1 MSLRVYN
8 TLTRKK
14 EEFKP
19 QSAGKVKMYVCG
31 TTPYDHCHLGH
42 ARCYVVF
49 DVIRKYLEYKGYEV
63 TYVQN
68 FTDVDDKIIKR
79 AQELG
84 SKVEEVA
91 EEYISEYFE
100 VMERLNVREAN
111 SYPKTTEH
119 IGEMIQ
125 LVEKLIK
132 RGYAYVVD
140 GDVYFE
146 VDKFGSYGKLSH
158 RSREEMRAGA
168 RIEVDK
174 RKKNPLDFALW
185 KSSKTEEPFW
195 ESPWGRGRPGWHIEC
210 SAMSMEHLGASFD
223 IHGGGQ
229 DLIFPHHEN
238 EMAQSEAAT
247 GRPFVRY
254 WIHNGFVTV
263 NREKM
268 SKSLGN
274 FFTVRE
280 IYEKYFPDVVRL
292 FLVSQYYRSPMDFSD
307 DKLEEA
313 RKSLERFRNA
323 LDNIEFLM
331 KGLKAGEKTSLP
343 RKEDTNLSEAKKKF
357 AIAMDDDFNTARAL
371 GYMFDLVGKANK
383 AISGSSPDLTFLLGA
398 ERALKSM
405 GSLLGF
411 LKEKAGEKVGIDEF
425 QIEKRIEE
433 RNAARGKKDWRKAD
447 KIRRDLEKIGVI
459 LEDTPFGTRWK
470 YRTIKGSP
478 KK

>member
-1 MSLRVYN
+1 MSLCVYN

-19 QSAGKVKMYVCG
+19 QSPGKVKMYVCG

-84 SKVEEVA
+84 SKVEDVA

-100 VMERLNVREAN
+100 VMGRLNIREAN

-146 VDKFGSYGKLSH
+146 IDKFGSYGKLSH

-168 RIEVDK
+168 RIEVDQ

-185 KSSKTEEPFW
+185 KSSKPEEPFW

-247 GRPFVRY
+247 GKPFVRY

-280 IYEKYFPDVVRL
+280 IYEKYSPDVVRL

-307 DKLEEA
+307 GKLEEA
-313 RKSLERFRNA
+313 RKSLERFRSI
-323 LDNIEFLM
+323 LENIKFLL
-331 KGLKAGEKTSLP
+331 KGLKAEKKSIFP
-343 RKEDTNLSEAKKKF
+343 KVEDSSVVEAKEKF
-357 AIAMDDDFNTARAL
+357 TTAMDDDFNTARAF
-371 GYMFDLVGKANK
+371 GCIFDLVGKANK
-383 AISGSSPDLTFLLGA
+383 AISARSPNLTFLLGA

-411 LKEKAGEKVGIDEF
+411 LKKKAGEKVGIDEF

-433 RNAARGKKDWRKAD
+433 RNAARGKKDWGKAD
-447 KIRRDLEKIGVI
+447 KIRRDLEKVGII

-470 YRTIKGSP
+470 YRVIES
-478 KK
+478 

>member
-1 MSLRVYN
+1 
-8 TLTRKK
+8 
-14 EEFKP
+14 
-19 QSAGKVKMYVCG
+19 MYVCG

-84 SKVEEVA
+84 SKVEDVA

-100 VMERLNVREAN
+100 VMGRLNIREAN

-185 KSSKTEEPFW
+185 KSSKPGEPFW

-210 SAMSMEHLGASFD
+210 SAMSMERLGASFD

-247 GRPFVRY
+247 GKPFVRY

-280 IYEKYFPDVVRL
+280 IYEKYSPDVVRL

-323 LDNIEFLM
+323 LDNIEFLL
-331 KGLKAGEKTSLP
+331 KGLKAGEKTRLP
-343 RKEDTNLSEAKKKF
+343 RKADTNLSEAKKKF
-357 AIAMDDDFNTARAL
+357 VTAMDDDFNTARAL

-383 AISGSSPDLTFLLGA
+383 EISGKSPDLTFLLGA

-433 RNAARGKKDWRKAD
+433 RNAARGEKDWGKAD
-447 KIRRDLEKIGVI
+447 KIRRDLEKVGVI
-459 LEDTPFGTRWK
+459 MEDTPFGTRWK
-470 YRTIKGSP
+470 YRAT
-478 KK
+478 

>member
-1 MSLRVYN
+1 
-8 TLTRKK
+8 
-14 EEFKP
+14 
-19 QSAGKVKMYVCG
+19 MYVCG

-84 SKVEEVA
+84 SKVEDVA

-100 VMERLNVREAN
+100 VMGRLNIREAN

-185 KSSKTEEPFW
+185 KSSKPGEPFW

-247 GRPFVRY
+247 GKPFVRY

-280 IYEKYFPDVVRL
+280 IYEKYSPDVVRL

-323 LDNIEFLM
+323 LDNIEFLL

-357 AIAMDDDFNTARAL
+357 VTAMDDDFNTARAL

-383 AISGSSPDLTFLLGA
+383 AISGRSPDLTFLLGA
-398 ERALKSM
+398 ERALRSM

-433 RNAARGKKDWRKAD
+433 RNAARGKKDWGKAD

>member
-100 VMERLNVREAN
+100 VMERLNIREAN

-343 RKEDTNLSEAKKKF
+343 RKEDTNLLEAKKKF